1 MMRRGNGEVPRPVAE
16 RSPQERGEVS
26 EFARGKT
33 LTRRRFVLTA
43 FAGGVGL
50 IGCDALNLRQ
60 REQSSR
66 SQPVDWD
73 PIDKIALQRLQAG
86 EPLQPSDIENIGENI
101 TAREAMRLPNDASGE
116 AELTRILDSMDT
128 RLFSDGRGG
137 ADAKRAAWMRPYV
150 VMVTAALNWER
161 CGLDPAVLA
170 ERFKRFE
177 RLGVRLPGDQLADGA
192 HRQMVDMAT
201 EVQRQLGAW
210 WDTYPRESLLML
222 DVKTQPE

>member
-1 MMRRGNGEVPRPVAE
+1 MGRGNGEVAE
-16 RSPQERGEVS
+16 RSPQNQGGVFEGDM
-26 EFARGKT
+26 
-33 LTRRRFVLTA
+33 LTRRAVVFGAFVV
-43 FAGGVGL
+43 GGGL
-50 IGCDALNLRQ
+50 IGCDILNSPQ
-60 REQSSR
+60 REQPSR

-73 PIDKIALQRLQAG
+73 PIDKIALQRLQTG
-86 EPLQPSDIENIGENI
+86 EPLKPSDIENIGGNI

-170 ERFKRFE
+170 ERFERFE
-177 RLGVRLPGDQLADGA
+177 RLGVRLPGDQLADKA
-192 HRQMVDMAT
+192 HRQMAGMAD

-210 WDTYPRESLLML
+210 WDVHPRGPLLML

>member
-1 MMRRGNGEVPRPVAE
+1 MRRGNGEVSRRAE
-16 RSPQERGEVS
+16 GGSNQELGESVRG
-26 EFARGKT
+26 RDRHM
-33 LTRRRFVLTA
+33 LTRRDFGLGAFVV
-43 FAGGVGL
+43 GGGL
-50 IGCDALNLRQ
+50 IGCHALNLRQ

-116 AELTRILDSMDT
+116 AELTRIFNSADT
-128 RLFSDGRGG
+128 RLFSNGRGG
-137 ADAKRAAWMRPYV
+137 ADAKRAAWMRPHV

-161 CGLDPAVLA
+161 CGLDLAVLA
-170 ERFKRFE
+170 ERFERFE

-192 HRQMVDMAT
+192 HRQMAGMAD

-210 WDTYPRESLLML
+210 WDVHPREPLLML